1 MKKKRVRGYI
11 SSRKIKGQLIP
22 QKVQNLVIRDY
33 CKNKNLLYLLSSVEY
48 KMKNSFLMF
57 QEILK
62 ELKLIDGIVA
72 YSIFQLPNDENLRKK
87 IISIILKK
95 SKFIYFALENLELNK
110 KSEIENLETI
120 FKINQLIEY
129 SPQNFEI

>member
-1 MKKKRVRGYI
+1 MEKKRVRGYI

-120 FKINQLIEY
+120 FKINQLLEY
-129 SPQNFEI
+129 SPQNFET

>member
-1 MKKKRVRGYI
+1 
-11 SSRKIKGQLIP
+11 
-22 QKVQNLVIRDY
+22 
-33 CKNKNLLYLLSSVEY
+33 
-48 KMKNSFLMF
+48 MF

-120 FKINQLIEY
+120 FKINQLLEY
-129 SPQNFEI
+129 SPQNFET

>member
-1 MKKKRVRGYI
+1 M
-11 SSRKIKGQLIP
+11 
-22 QKVQNLVIRDY
+22 
-33 CKNKNLLYLLSSVEY
+33 
-48 KMKNSFLMF
+48 
-57 QEILK
+57 
-62 ELKLIDGIVA
+62 KLIDGIVA

>member
-11 SSRKIKGQLIP
+11 SSRKINGQLIP

-48 KMKNSFLMF
+48 KMKNSFFMF

-87 IISIILKK
+87 IISTILKR

-110 KSEIENLETI
+110 KSEISNLETI
-120 FKINQLIEY
+120 FKINQLLEH